1 MSINSKILSIV
12 NKFATE
18 SYNAG
23 RTTCKALAAF
33 NREHKPTANK
43 EKRAILDAAG
53 VTLAEYE
60 TYCKSV
66 YALYMD
72 ALHLNQAQEAHDK
85 QGITTIQ
92 RYFYADLTALVKL
105 LCGPDFEAH
114 HVFENVMSFEGAC
127 VGRVIEFKTASDG
140 FDKEAATLNKW
151 VKWLEATLSTA
162 CSDKVTLSFAER
174 DRLAAIRRLKNKV
187 KKLDEAVKTAE
198 AAIEKATKAKEEAE
212 KKGDQKVIDKRNKAL
227 LNLNTEREQLMNQR
241 AEAAGKLTAKENE
254 KTTFEKGERYDEKAQ

>member
-1 MSINSKILSIV
+1 MSIESKILSIV

-23 RTTCKALAAF
+23 RTTCKALATF

-43 EKRAILDAAG
+43 EKREILNSAG
-53 VTLAEYE
+53 ITLAEYE
-60 TYCKSV
+60 TYCKAV

-72 ALHLNQAQEAHDK
+72 SLHLEQAQEAHDK
-85 QGITTIQ
+85 QGVTTIQ

-105 LCGPDFEAH
+105 LCGPDFEVH
-114 HVFENVMSFEGAC
+114 HVFENVMSFEGAA
-127 VGRVIEFKTASDG
+127 VGRVIEFKTASNG
-140 FDKEAATLNKW
+140 FDKEAATLNRW
-151 VKWLEATLSTA
+151 VKWLEATLSTT

-187 KKLDEAVKTAE
+187 KKLDEAIKTAE

-212 KKGDQKVIDKRNKAL
+212 KKGDQKLIDKRTKAL
-227 LNLNTEREQLMNQR
+227 LNLTTEKEQLMNQR